1 MEKLSVQ
8 NINKPVISVN
18 RKQKNTVILLG
29 LLLAV
34 LILGRAASNMFLYIF
49 MMVSGLVFLFC
60 DVAICFPLL
69 MFVLPSA
76 TILKFSPDSMS
87 FFTLLFFLVVAKMVL
102 KVQKIK
108 ASLLVTLIFFVMFC
122 LLFSGIGTITTIV
135 TISAGFI
142 MIYCLRYIETDA
154 ETSVLAFAS
163 GIIFTSVISLFK
175 SYFPII
181 DEFVSTAMMK
191 SGETTYADRFAGLQY
206 NPNFFTVDIILIIAG
221 IVVLSYHKTARKS
234 YTLYLIL
241 LSVFGLMSVSKSFLV
256 SFIVLIVLWF
266 TLSMKQGVQKLFK
279 FLMIVLIAAL
289 VVYFFA
295 YESINLYIFRLAE
308 DQGGSMGEVTTGRT
322 DLWIGYLTG
331 FVGDIKIFFLGNGI
345 NNFLESGKAPH
356 NTYLDLLYFMGI
368 VGTTLFVVCLKMSV
382 GKVIVKPIMW
392 VPVIILLVRMM
403 AIDLLSHDN
412 LWFYFGLFVIL
423 AKELE
428 NQKENIPELK
438 TENYMVKNL

>member
-8 NINKPVISVN
+8 NINKPVIAVSK
-18 RKQKNTVILLG
+18 KQRNTVILLG

-34 LILGRAASNMFLYIF
+34 LILGRALSNAFLYIF

-108 ASLLVTLIFFVMFC
+108 ASLFVTLIFFVMFC
-122 LLFSGIGTITTIV
+122 LLFSGLGTLTTIV
-135 TISAGFI
+135 TIAAGFI
-142 MIYCLRYIETDA
+142 MIYCLRFIETDA

-163 GIIFTSVISLFK
+163 GIIFTSLLSLFK
-175 SYFPII
+175 AYFPII
-181 DEFVSTAMMK
+181 DQFISVISMK
-191 SGETTYADRFAGLQY
+191 TGETTVADRFAGLQY

-221 IVVLSYHKTARKS
+221 IVVLTYHKTARKS
-234 YTLYLIL
+234 YTLYLTL

-256 SFIVLIVLWF
+256 SFIVLIILWF
-266 TLSMKQGVQKLFK
+266 VLSMKQGVQKLFK

-289 VVYFFA
+289 VVYLFA
-295 YESINLYIFRLAE
+295 YESINLYIFRLTE
-308 DQGGSMGEVTTGRT
+308 DQGGSMGEFTTGRS
-322 DLWIGYLTG
+322 DIWMDYLTG

-345 NNFLESGKAPH
+345 NNFVKSGASPH
-356 NTYLDLLYFMGI
+356 NTYLDLFYFMGI
-368 VGTTLFVVCLKMSV
+368 VGTVLFIMCLKMSLGRIV
-382 GKVIVKPIMW
+382 VKPIMW

-403 AIDLLSHDN
+403 AIDLLTHDN

-428 NQKENIPELK
+428 AQTDDTPKLK